1 MQASKLRERCI
12 FTVIP
17 VHLRQ
22 PIEKESPMSLNVV
35 ILAAGKGT
43 RMRSD
48 LPKVLHKVAHKPMVQ
63 HVIDT
68 AHSLNADKINLV
80 YGYGGD
86 KLMTELGEQPLNFVL
101 QAEQLGTG
109 HAVAQ
114 AIPHID
120 DNDTVLVLYG
130 DVPLTRKETLE
141 ALLAARQ
148 NDGVA
153 VLTVHLDDP
162 SGYGRMVREHG
173 KVVGIVEQKDA
184 TAEQL
189 KINEINSGIMAL
201 PGKQLKNWLGRLE
214 NNNAQG
220 EYYLTDVIAMAH
232 ADGVA
237 IDTAHPVNSIE
248 TEGAN
253 NRVQLAALERAYQ
266 QRCAE
271 ALMLDGANLRDPA
284 RIDVRGEVTV
294 GMDVMIDVNVIF
306 EGKVVLGNNVTVG
319 AGAILIDCE
328 IADNAEIKPYSI
340 VEGAKLGDG
349 ASAGPFARLRP
360 GAELKQDAHIG
371 NFVEMKKA
379 VLGVGSKAGH
389 LAYLGDAQIGQGVN
403 IGAGTITCNYDGANK
418 HLTVIEDEV
427 FVGSDTQ
434 LVAPVTIGKG
444 ATLGA
449 GSTVTRD
456 VGADELVITR
466 VKQKHIKDWKRPQ
479 KQKK

>member
-1 MQASKLRERCI
+1 MA
-12 FTVIP
+12 
-17 VHLRQ
+17 
-22 PIEKESPMSLNVV
+22 LNVV

-48 LPKVLHKVAHKPMVQ
+48 LPKVLHPIAHKSMVQ

-68 AHSLNADKINLV
+68 AHSVGSDAIQLV
-80 YGYGGD
+80 YGYGAD
-86 KLMTELGEQPLNFVL
+86 KLQASLGEQQLNWVL

-114 AIPHID
+114 ALPNID
-120 DNDTVLVLYG
+120 DNDTVLILYG
-130 DVPLTRKETLE
+130 DVPLIQPSTLK
-141 ALLAARQ
+141 ALLAARPA
-148 NDGVA
+148 DGMA
-153 VLTVHLDDP
+153 ILTVNLADP
-162 SGYGRMVREHG
+162 TGYGRIVREHG

-184 TAEQL
+184 SAAQL
-189 KINEINSGIMAL
+189 LINEVNTGIMAV
-201 PGKQLKNWLGRLE
+201 PGKQLSAWLGRLS

-220 EYYLTDVIAMAH
+220 EYYLTDIVAMAH

-237 IDTAHPVNSIE
+237 IDTAQPQSAIE
-248 TEGAN
+248 VEGAN
-253 NRVQLAALERAYQ
+253 NRVQLAQLERAYQ
-266 QRCAE
+266 AREAE
-271 ALMLDGANLRDPA
+271 KLMIAGANLRDPS
-284 RIDVRGEVTV
+284 RIDIRGDVTV

-306 EGKVVLGNNVTVG
+306 EGKVVIGNNVTIG
-319 AGAILIDCE
+319 AGAILMDCE
-328 IADNAEIKPYSI
+328 IADDAEIKPYSI
-340 VEGAKLGDG
+340 IEGAKLGVA

-389 LAYLGDAQIGQGVN
+389 LAYLGDAIIGDGVN

-418 HLTVIEDEV
+418 HLTVIEDNV

-449 GSTVTRD
+449 GSTITRD

-466 VKQKHIKDWKRPQ
+466 VKQKHLTGWQRPV
-479 KQKK
+479 KLKK